1 MPKPVKKID
10 PKELEYQEYQR
21 QQAELEQ
28 QAWLDAMK
36 RERDEEARMEAYRK
50 RKAEADREIE
60 EMRKNSVNRDE
71 PIPNHALK
79 MILSHSLIFIF
90 NFSKQYMVL

>member
-1 MPKPVKKID
+1 MPEPVKID

-50 RKAEADREIE
+50 RKAEADREIA
-60 EMRKNSVNRDE
+60 EMQQKPVNRDE
-71 PIPNHALK
+71 IQQQTRPKNDFEP
-79 MILSHSLIFIF
+79 
-90 NFSKQYMVL
+90 

>member
-1 MPKPVKKID
+1 
-10 PKELEYQEYQR
+10 LEYQEYQR

-36 RERDEEARMEAYRK
+36 RERDEEARMEAYKK

-71 PIPNHALK
+71 PIPKPRPKND
-79 MILSHSLIFIF
+79 FEP
-90 NFSKQYMVL
+90 

>member
-1 MPKPVKKID
+1 MPEPVKID

-36 RERDEEARMEAYRK
+36 RERDEEAKLEAYRE
-50 RKAEADREIE
+50 RKALLDKEIA
-60 EMRKNSVNRDE
+60 EMQQKPVNRDE
-71 PIPNHALK
+71 PIPKPRPKND
-79 MILSHSLIFIF
+79 FEP
-90 NFSKQYMVL
+90 